1 MREDN
6 KWRAKMTKRF
16 NSIFDIIGP
25 VMVGPSSSHTA
36 GAVRIANVARIILNE
51 EPTKVNFYLY
61 GSFAETYKGHGT
73 DFALAAGIQ
82 AMLPHDEK
90 VSQSLLIAQEKGI
103 PMNFIPLAD
112 VQEHPNTVEIIMYN
126 KEGQKIQVKG
136 ASIGGGNIE
145 IVEVNKIKVSI
156 NGTKAYLLVFH
167 QDTPGM
173 IYQVSDIL
181 RKENINIATMSVERN
196 EPGKDANMTIA
207 LDDDLPSFSIDKL
220 KVTKGIEDIIYIPKQ
235 MGGHIDV

>member
-1 MREDN
+1 M
-6 KWRAKMTKRF
+6 KKRF

-51 EPTKVNFYLY
+51 EPSKVNFYLY

-73 DFALAAGIQ
+73 DFALGAGIQ
-82 AMLPHDEK
+82 GMLPHDDQ
-90 VSQSLLIAQEKGI
+90 VAQSLLIAKEKGI

-112 VQEHPNTVEIIMYN
+112 VQDHPNTVEIVMYN
-126 KEGQKIQVKG
+126 KEGKKVQVKG

-156 NGTKAYLLVFH
+156 NGTKAYLLIFH

-173 IYQVSDIL
+173 IYKVSDVL
-181 RKENINIATMSVERN
+181 RLENINIATMSVERN

-207 LDDDLPSFSIDKL
+207 LDDALPKFSLETL
-220 KVTKGIEDIIYIPKQ
+220 KQTEGIEDVIYIPKQ
-235 MGGHIDV
+235 MGGSIDV